1 MTLAALNARLL
12 RRYELLRTGQAL
24 RFGPVAVVR
33 WKHLNNLLLRLK
45 DAENA
50 LAGSG
55 LITAQ
60 PFAVPTWSKAG
71 PSGQR
76 SVLFLHH
83 SYYNFFYLAVALRR
97 RGWDAVSASIEDPNG
112 PHAKYYHGEDVN
124 LFDRDPGRYQR
135 NLLDFFSE
143 VEARF
148 RMVHFYGRGRMSFFP
163 ESFDNRPAYDVLPTD
178 FIRLRQ
184 RGVKIGYSVCGCLD
198 GVAQLSVNSWS
209 GACDRCV
216 WQHQRHVCADD
227 TNLAWGHKLHLMCDL
242 IATEG
247 FPALDW
253 QGKGDKLFREPLTT
267 ALDPDFWR
275 PDLEIPEQYRL
286 KRSPGELVVYH
297 GVGNYDTR
305 AREGRGIKGTGS
317 VMAAIDR
324 LRVEGVPVRLEFVT
338 DMPNKRVRFI
348 QVQADIVVD
357 QLNYGRY
364 GAQARE
370 GMMLGRPTVCY
381 INKSEPPGADR
392 LDSIETCPLVSATEH
407 TIYEVLKD
415 LLGNEAKR
423 RAIGEASRAFALKWH
438 SASACAERFERVY
451 DRLMQGQS
459 PTDTRAYAAAE

>member
-1 MTLAALNARLL
+1 MAPASLNARLV
-12 RRYELLRTGQAL
+12 RQYELLRTGRAL
-24 RFGPVAVVR
+24 RFGPLTVVR
-33 WKHLNNLLLRLK
+33 SKHLSNLLLRLK

-50 LAGSG
+50 LAQSG

-60 PFAVPTWSKAG
+60 PFAVPTWSRAG
-71 PSGQR
+71 RSTQR

-83 SYYNFFYLAVALRR
+83 SYYNFFYLAAALRR
-97 RGWDAVSASIEDPNG
+97 RGWDAVSASIEDPHG
-112 PHAKYYHGEDVN
+112 PHAGYYHGEDVN
-124 LFDRDPGRYQR
+124 LFDPDLETYRR
-135 NLLDFFSE
+135 NLLDFFAE
-143 VEARF
+143 VETRF
-148 RMVHFYGRGRMSFFP
+148 RLVHFYGRGRMSFFP
-163 ESFDNRPAYDVLPTD
+163 ELFDNKPTYDVLPVD

-184 RGVKIGYSVCGCLD
+184 RGVKIGYSICGCLD
-198 GVAQLSVNSWS
+198 GVAQSSVNAWS

-216 WQHQRHVCADD
+216 WQHQPQVCAND
-227 TNLAWGHKLHLMCDL
+227 TNLSWGHKLHLMCDL

-247 FPALDW
+247 LPALDW
-253 QGKGDKLFREPLTT
+253 QGKGERLFREPLTT

-286 KRSPGELVVYH
+286 KRMPGELIVYH

-324 LRVEGVPVRLEFVT
+324 LRGEGVPVRLEFVT
-338 DMPNKRVRFI
+338 DMPNKDVRFI

-381 INKSEPPGADR
+381 INKSEPPGGD
-392 LDSIETCPLVSATEH
+392 LLESIETCPLISATEH
-407 TIYEVLKD
+407 SIYEVLKD
-415 LLGNEAKR
+415 LLGNEMKR
-423 RAIGEASRAFALKWH
+423 RAIGEASRSFALKWH
-438 SASACAERFERVY
+438 SADGCAERFEQVY
-451 DRLMQGQS
+451 DRLALGLS
-459 PTDTRAYAAAE
+459 PAEMRAPPW